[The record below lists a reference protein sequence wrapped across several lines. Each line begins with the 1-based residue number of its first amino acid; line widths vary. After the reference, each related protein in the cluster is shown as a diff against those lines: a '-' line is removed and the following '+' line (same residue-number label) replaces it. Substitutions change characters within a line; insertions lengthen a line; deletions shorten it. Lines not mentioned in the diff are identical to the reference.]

1 MNKLE
6 KKGFIRIPIFGKE
19 EIKENVFS
27 RYKKPLSSLSNK
39 KEFRSSISN
48 FIDLLDQF
56 GEVSVGEFIMRLKLD
71 NDKRYLNFL
80 NPYGDRTY
88 SDFFINDESVFKRK
102 GLYSFSNNNE
112 IKYIGR
118 CRTNYR
124 DRINNGYGRIAPR
137 NCYIGG
143 QSTNCRI
150 NHLFTQERDQIE
162 FFVLPMEDITKIE
175 TLEKKLIKEFN
186 PPWNIQKS

>member
-1 MNKLE
+1 MNILKKL
-6 KKGFIRIPIFGKE
+6 GFFKVPIFRQEKMR
-19 EIKENVFS
+19 ENVFS
-27 RYKKPLSSLSNK
+27 SYKKTLSSLLDK
-39 KEFRSSISN
+39 KEFSSYISE
-48 FIDLLDQF
+48 FINLLNKY
-56 GEVSVGEFIMRLKLD
+56 GEVPVGEFLLDLKLD

-88 SDFFINDESVFKRK
+88 SVFTINDESIFKKK
-102 GLYSFSNNNE
+102 GLYSFCSDTE

-118 CRTNYR
+118 CRTNYK

-150 NHLFTQERDQIE
+150 NHLFTKERDRIE

-175 TLEKKLIKEFN
+175 SLEKKLIKELN